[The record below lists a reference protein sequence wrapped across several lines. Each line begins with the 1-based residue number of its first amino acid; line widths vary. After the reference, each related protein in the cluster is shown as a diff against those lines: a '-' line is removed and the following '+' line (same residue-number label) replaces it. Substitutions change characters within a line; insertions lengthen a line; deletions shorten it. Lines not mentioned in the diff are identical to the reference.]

1 MPVLK
6 VRFNHRFEEKK
17 YYYKVQGHSF
27 QHFKFVKKKKKNH
40 STYVQKKE
48 LHLCNMNHFSKIWY
62 SYFICPFLTL
72 SH

>member
-27 QHFKFVKKKKKNH
+27 QHFKFVKKKII
-40 STYVQKKE
+40 Q
-48 LHLCNMNHFSKIWY
+48 HLCKLCY
-62 SYFICPFLTL
+62 Y
-72 SH
+72 

>member
-27 QHFKFVKKKKKNH
+27 QHFKFVKKKKKKSFNI
-40 STYVQKKE
+40 YVNYVIINCTFDHTNIHHMIHHMIVFK
-48 LHLCNMNHFSKIWY
+48 
-62 SYFICPFLTL
+62 
-72 SH
+72 

>member
-27 QHFKFVKKKKKNH
+27 QHFKFEKKKKKKSFNI
-40 STYVQKKE
+40 YVNYVSINCTFDHTNIHHMIHHMIVFK
-48 LHLCNMNHFSKIWY
+48 
-62 SYFICPFLTL
+62 
-72 SH
+72 

>member
-27 QHFKFVKKKKKNH
+27 QHFKFVKKKKKKII
-40 STYVQKKE
+40 Q
-48 LHLCNMNHFSKIWY
+48 HLCKL
-62 SYFICPFLTL
+62 C
-72 SH
+72 